1 MSDAQLEVLRQSLA
15 WLAQGKGIWLCSIV
29 ATYGSAPRP
38 KGALFA
44 TDGIHRSG
52 SISGGCIEDAFVDM
66 LARGQHDAPLSLLDY
81 GSHLAPDGSAF
92 ELPCGGRIRLLVER
106 LEGDAASADL
116 DEWLTRLQGGH
127 PFVREVL
134 LEQGK
139 RTYLAEETMDPCEQ
153 EAPGRVRLSYAQRW
167 RLLLLGIS
175 QVSEQ
180 VARLGQAAGFE
191 VRLCDTREPYRRDW
205 HWGPEQGGIAVEW
218 CDPERFVER
227 HATAQSAVLALAH
240 DPRIDDAGLMAGL
253 ESDAFYLGAMGSVR
267 TSARRLERLQR
278 IAEASQTQLARV
290 HAPIGLPIGSKT
302 PIEIAIAVLA
312 EVIAVR
318 QGIRLRDA
326 TDAA

>member
-1 MSDAQLEVLRQSLA
+1 MSNAQLEVLRQSLA
-15 WLAQGKGIWLCSIV
+15 WLAEGQGIWLCSIV
-29 ATYGSAPRP
+29 DTYGSAPRP

-44 TDGIHRSG
+44 TDGVRRSG
-52 SISGGCIEDAFVDM
+52 SISGGCIEDAFVAM
-66 LARGQHDAPLSLLDY
+66 LARGEHDVPLNLLDY
-81 GSHLAPDGSAF
+81 GAHLAPDGSAF

-106 LEGDAASADL
+106 LTGDEAMTDL
-116 DEWLTRLQGGH
+116 DEWLTRLQGGL

-134 LEQGK
+134 LEQGV
-139 RTYLAEETMDPCEQ
+139 RRYLADESQCEQ
-153 EAPGRVRLSYAQRW
+153 DEPNRVRLGYAQRW

-191 VRLCDTREPYRRDW
+191 VRLCDTREQYRADW
-205 HWGPEQGGIAVEW
+205 HWGPEQGGISVEW

-253 ESDAFYLGAMGSVR
+253 ESEAFYLGAMGSIR

-278 IAEASQTQLARV
+278 ICDASQPQLARI

-318 QGIRLRDA
+318 QGITLERTA
-326 TDAA
+326 HVA

>member
-1 MSDAQLEVLRQSLA
+1 M
-15 WLAQGKGIWLCSIV
+15 
-29 ATYGSAPRP
+29 
-38 KGALFA
+38 
-44 TDGIHRSG
+44 
-52 SISGGCIEDAFVDM
+52 
-66 LARGQHDAPLSLLDY
+66 
-81 GSHLAPDGSAF
+81 
-92 ELPCGGRIRLLVER
+92 
-106 LEGDAASADL
+106 
-116 DEWLTRLQGGH
+116 
-127 PFVREVL
+127 L

-139 RTYLAEETMDPCEQ
+139 RTYLAEERMDPCEQ

-227 HATAQSAVLALAH
+227 HATARSAVLALAH

-278 IAEASQTQLARV
+278 IAEASQTQLARI

>member
-1 MSDAQLEVLRQSLA
+1 M
-15 WLAQGKGIWLCSIV
+15 
-29 ATYGSAPRP
+29 RP
-38 KGALFA
+38 
-44 TDGIHRSG
+44 
-52 SISGGCIEDAFVDM
+52 
-66 LARGQHDAPLSLLDY
+66 
-81 GSHLAPDGSAF
+81 
-92 ELPCGGRIRLLVER
+92 
-106 LEGDAASADL
+106 AASNASGVSVKPFSA
-116 DEWLTRLQGGH
+116 LTL
-127 PFVREVL
+127 
-134 LEQGK
+134 
-139 RTYLAEETMDPCEQ
+139 TA
-153 EAPGRVRLSYAQRW
+153 
-167 RLLLLGIS
+167 LLLSTAWTAPAAAQSGAVRPPAVE
-175 QVSEQ
+175 QQ

-227 HATAQSAVLALAH
+227 HATARSAVLALAH
-240 DPRIDDAGLMAGL
+240 DPRIDDAGLMVAL
-253 ESDAFYLGAMGSVR
+253 ESEAFYLGAMGSVR

-278 IAEASQTQLARV
+278 IAEASQTQLARI

>member
-1 MSDAQLEVLRQSLA
+1 MSNSQAEVLRQSLA
-15 WLAQGKGIWLCSIV
+15 WLAEGKCIWLCSIV

-44 TDGIHRSG
+44 TDGTLRSG
-52 SISGGCIEDAFVDM
+52 SISGGCIEDAFVAM
-66 LARGQHDAPLSLLDY
+66 LARGEHESPLSLLDY
-81 GSHLAPDGSAF
+81 GSHLAPDGSVF
-92 ELPCGGRIRLLVER
+92 ELPCGGRIQLLVER
-106 LEGDAASADL
+106 LAGDKATLDL
-116 DEWLTRLQGGH
+116 DEWLTRLQGAL
-127 PFVREVL
+127 PFVREVR
-134 LEQGK
+134 LEQGE
-139 RTYLAEETMDPCEQ
+139 RRYLAGEEP
-153 EAPGRVRLSYAQRW
+153 APTQDESATVRLTYAQRW

-191 VRLCDTREPYRRDW
+191 VRLCDTREPYRADW

-278 IAEASQTQLARV
+278 IGDASQPQLARI

-302 PIEIAIAVLA
+302 PMEIAIAVLA

-318 QGIRLRDA
+318 QGIHLRHA
-326 TDAA
+326 LHVA

>member
-1 MSDAQLEVLRQSLA
+1 MSDPQLEVLRQSLA

-66 LARGQHDAPLSLLDY
+66 LARGEHDAPLSLLDY

-106 LEGDAASADL
+106 LEGD
-116 DEWLTRLQGGH
+116 

-139 RTYLAEETMDPCEQ
+139 RRYLDEETTDPGEQ

-278 IAEASQTQLARV
+278 IAEASQTQLARI

-326 TDAA
+326 TDAT

>member
-1 MSDAQLEVLRQSLA
+1 MSNDQAEVLHQSLS
-15 WLAQGKGIWLCSIV
+15 WLAQGRCIWLCSIV

-38 KGALFA
+38 RGALFA
-44 TDGIHRSG
+44 TDGTHRSG
-52 SISGGCIEDAFVDM
+52 SISGGCIEDAFVNM
-66 LARGQHDAPLSLLDY
+66 LARGEHDAPLSLLDY
-81 GSHLAPDGSAF
+81 GAHLAPDGSAF

-106 LEGDAASADL
+106 LEGDEASADL
-116 DEWLTRLQGGH
+116 AAWLTKLQGDL

-134 LEQGK
+134 LDQGK
-139 RTYLAEETMDPCEQ
+139 RTYLAGEVKELCEQ
-153 EAPGRVRLSYAQRW
+153 DEPGRVRLSYALRW

-191 VRLCDTREPYRRDW
+191 VRLCDTRELYRSDW

-253 ESDAFYLGAMGSVR
+253 ESNAFYLGAMGSVR
-267 TSARRLERLQR
+267 TTARRLERLQR
-278 IAEASQTQLARV
+278 IGEASQYQLARI

-318 QGIRLRDA
+318 QGITLQNCTDA
-326 TDAA
+326 T

>member
-66 LARGQHDAPLSLLDY
+66 LARGEHDAPLSLLDY
-81 GSHLAPDGSAF
+81 GSHLAPDGNAF

-139 RTYLAEETMDPCEQ
+139 RRYLDEETTDPSEQ

-227 HATAQSAVLALAH
+227 HATARSAVLALAH

-278 IAEASQTQLARV
+278 IAEASQVQLARI